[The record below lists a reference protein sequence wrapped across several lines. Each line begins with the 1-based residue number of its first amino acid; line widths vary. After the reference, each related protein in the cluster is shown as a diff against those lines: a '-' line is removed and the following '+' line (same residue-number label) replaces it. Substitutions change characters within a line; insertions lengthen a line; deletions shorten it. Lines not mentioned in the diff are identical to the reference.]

1 MLCLAPMAYI
11 SFRFL
16 DLTSGITGGL
26 IKNVGDALSIITDTI
41 GVGGAFLEVLIGG
54 LIGLGLIF
62 LFPIHWCIFYRP
74 EDVGLIIAVTLP
86 WILCCA
92 ITSAIFAHNPRGG
105 IHTSIA
111 IGLGYLIPLSLIYLI
126 LSVAL
131 PLGPA
136 ILDGLL
142 TGLSDLPYLI
152 AISTSI
158 LEGSLVGAV
167 FGAFVGSLKYKPS
180 GGKIKSKKK
189 KVKEEEMPEPTFEIS
204 QEVPAASST
213 SDFCTNCGAKLAPG
227 DEFCT
232 NCGYKK
238 KK

>member
-26 IKNVGDALSIITDTI
+26 IENFEDALGVITDTI
-41 GVGGAFLEVLIGG
+41 GIGGAFLEVLIGG

-74 EDVGLIIAVTLP
+74 EDIGLIIAVTLP

-92 ITSAIFAHNPRGG
+92 ITSGIFAHNPRGG

-111 IGLGYLIPLSLIYLI
+111 IGLGYLIPLTLIYFI

-142 TGLSDLPYLI
+142 MGLTDLPYLV

-158 LEGSLVGAV
+158 LEGCLVGAV
-167 FGAFVGSLKYKPS
+167 FGAFVGSLKYKPG
-180 GGKIKSKKK
+180 GGKVKPKKK
-189 KVKEEEMPEPTFEIS
+189 KVKEETPEPTFEIS
-204 QEVPAASST
+204 QEVPTTSST
-213 SDFCTNCGAKLAPG
+213 ADFCKNCGAKLAPG
-227 DEFCT
+227 DDFCI

-238 KK
+238 K